1 MSTDLKR
8 YDAYGTWTVTTE
20 GDVEGRTTRNLGT
33 FTGFL
38 DEIAFHLAHK
48 CYYSLKFKP
57 AEEVKEFVPK
67 KHKVNVMLDIESGT
81 WDSKLGSDGRIQ
93 YFEKMLQ
100 KRPVFVESG
109 TTFASVTLVNTAFTE
124 EDKARQAA
132 LSKLT
137 DREKELL
144 GLK

>member
-1 MSTDLKR
+1 MNELKR

-38 DEIAFHLAHK
+38 DEIAFHLADK
-48 CYYSLKFKP
+48 CYYSLQFKP
-57 AEEVKEFVPK
+57 AEDVKVFEPK
-67 KHKVNVMLDIESGT
+67 AHKVCVMLDIESGT
-81 WDSKLGSDGRIQ
+81 WDAKLGSDGRIH
-93 YFEKMLQ
+93 YFEKILQ

-109 TTFASVTLVNTAFTE
+109 PYFASVTLVNTAFTE
-124 EDKARQAA
+124 EDKEKQTA